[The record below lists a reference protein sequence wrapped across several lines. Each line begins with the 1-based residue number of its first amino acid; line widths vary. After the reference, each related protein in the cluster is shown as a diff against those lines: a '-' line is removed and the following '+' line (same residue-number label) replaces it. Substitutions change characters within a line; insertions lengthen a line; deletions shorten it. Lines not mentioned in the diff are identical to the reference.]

1 MQQCNANEFLQYVA
15 QNQSRL
21 KQNLRK
27 NVTYDPELFDDVFQT
42 SIIKIYDSMVRQN
55 LYVED
60 FEKYFFIGSKFEYI
74 NTDNKRRKLRNVTD
88 DESAATWQIDESI
101 EENSDEISRIYDETQ
116 DYLIYEYGEKSANVF
131 LSYYWN
137 KINTGRT
144 SYRAVAEEYQIS
156 VKEVSPIIRTIKSD
170 FQTKNIKLNDLL
182 YK

>member
-1 MQQCNANEFLQYVA
+1 MCNADEFLQYVA
-15 QNQSRL
+15 ANEKQL

-27 NVTYDPELFDDVFQT
+27 NVTYDPEIFDDVFQT

-74 NTDNKRRKLRNVTD
+74 NTDNKRKKMRNVTE
-88 DESAATWQIDESI
+88 DESTAIWEIDDYEDDR
-101 EENSDEISRIYDETQ
+101 SDEVSKIYSETQ
-116 DYLIYEYGEKSANVF
+116 DYLIYEYGERDANIF

-144 SYRAVAEEYQIS
+144 SYRAVAEEYNIS
-156 VKEVSPIIRTIKSD
+156 IKEVSSIIRTIKND
-170 FQTKNIKLNDLL
+170 FQTKNIKLNNLL
-182 YK
+182 YN